1 VLAAYSCLLQVLFAV
16 GFEVAANGIK
26 NGSWTLPKKGDL
38 AFPTEQHVNGAANGF
53 HQAGSAH
60 VAAKKQL

>member
-1 VLAAYSCLLQVLFAV
+1 LLQVLFAV

-26 NGSWTLPKKGDL
+26 HGSWTLPKKGHL
-38 AFPTEQHVNGAANGF
+38 AFPAEEQADAAANGL